1 MPDRIKLSRPVIT
14 EGKYDKIKLSSILDA
29 TIVTTDGFGVFS
41 DGQKK
46 EYIRKLAEKNGIFL
60 LTDSDGAGLV
70 IRNEIHSIL
79 PPDKITDLYIPQIS
93 GKEKRKKSPSKE
105 GLLGV
110 EGVDADLLRSVF
122 LPFAEDATGRAG
134 GQKEDLEKK
143 TVSRTEFYSL
153 GFLGG
158 EGSKKKREDLCA
170 NLGLPKNLSSSAL
183 LKAINELGLVDE
195 FEKYI
200 K

>member
-1 MPDRIKLSRPVIT
+1 MPDKIKLSRPVIT
-14 EGKYDKIKLSSILDA
+14 EGKYDKIKLSSIIDA

-41 DGQKK
+41 DEQKK

-110 EGVDADLLRSVF
+110 EGVSADLLRSVF
-122 LPFAEDATGRAG
+122 EPFAAGHAG
-134 GQKEDLEKK
+134 GKKEDLEKK

-183 LKAINELGLVDE
+183 LRAINELGLVDE
-195 FEKYI
+195 FYEFI